1 MESDPDGSSGHMSA
15 RSSLISTNSNARSFL
30 TTLGGSV
37 ADGLYG
43 PALCSDQRSAVLSSA
58 AAGVEG
64 PASAAAA
71 RTSRPEEISPLLL
84 GVNVGTA
91 LSVCGSGT
99 PPRAGGAMPCRKWGK
114 RASVRAAGMPGSGQE
129 WPNVGGAVPAP
140 DYCMCARALETP
152 RVHACFSPDI
162 NVKLEHYGES
172 VTPTRNS
179 DIRVPVFSST
189 FTELLSPTTGRA
201 MRDCNVTKYG
211 NTSLTLTKV
220 PRSDFKH
227 LKQLRMHKV
236 RHSHRQLRRRRWFF
250 GT

>member
-1 MESDPDGSSGHMSA
+1 VESDPDGSSGHMSA

-99 PPRAGGAMPCRKWGK
+99 PPPCWWSDALQEMGKAG
-114 RASVRAAGMPGSGQE
+114 
-129 WPNVGGAVPAP
+129 
-140 DYCMCARALETP
+140 
-152 RVHACFSPDI
+152 
-162 NVKLEHYGES
+162 
-172 VTPTRNS
+172 
-179 DIRVPVFSST
+179 
-189 FTELLSPTTGRA
+189 
-201 MRDCNVTKYG
+201 
-211 NTSLTLTKV
+211 
-220 PRSDFKH
+220 
-227 LKQLRMHKV
+227 
-236 RHSHRQLRRRRWFF
+236 
-250 GT
+250 